1 MAGNQGK
8 LAALTLLLA
17 ATAMTGAIAAP
28 ASAQSLHAGTLEV
41 PLNKSQVVSTDR
53 TIARAMI
60 ASADIA
66 EVVPITERQVYVLGK
81 KMGTTSLTLYDRMGR
96 VISIIDIAVGPDVI
110 GLTDQ
115 LQQLIPGDKIEAHI
129 SNESV
134 VLTGMVNSAG
144 SADRALQIAKS
155 YAGDKVINLISM
167 GSSQQV
173 MLEVRFAEVT
183 RSTGK
188 EIEAK
193 LGVRSAD
200 GTFNS
205 VTGTNSS
212 FIPGLTS
219 SSTNL
224 SNNSTNNSANGI
236 SNSTTNGSTN
246 STTNGTSLLLGNQA
260 QAASGNTPPFTGS
273 AADFTNL
280 GTLSN
285 KTFTGIG
292 QAGASG
298 TTANGTTGS
307 TVSNLTNSIGATT
320 VGAAQT
326 ATSLLSSIFQMGAVS
341 GGFGIFSKQF
351 NIGNTSIQA
360 LLNAMETRGLAKTLA
375 QPTLVALSGE
385 KASFLAGGEFPVPV
399 AQSGNNAGGNNAIT
413 VEFKAFGVSLSFTP
427 TVLADKTISM
437 IVEPEVSA
445 IDPASSLTVGGITIP
460 GLRTR
465 RASTTLELR
474 DGESFAIAGLISKDF
489 QTTVKQVPLLASIPI
504 IGALF
509 RSSSFQK
516 GETELLIVV
525 TPHLVQPIRSGQ
537 IRLPTD
543 RVLDPREG
551 DTFLLGQPYRPV
563 KVEPA
568 APPTRSGSP
577 QSAAPSG
584 APPQASAE
592 LAPAPAPAPAK
603 EDSYAY

>member
-1 MAGNQGK
+1 VAGNRCK
-8 LAALTLLLA
+8 HAALALLLA

-115 LQQLIPGDKIEAHI
+115 LRTLIPGDKIEAHI

-167 GSSQQV
+167 GSSQQI
-173 MLEVRFAEVT
+173 MLEVRFAEVS
-183 RSTGK
+183 RNTGK
-188 EIEAK
+188 EIGVK
-193 LGVRSAD
+193 LSAQSR
-200 GTFNS
+200 GGSFEG
-205 VTGTNSS
+205 VTGT
-212 FIPGLTS
+212 
-219 SSTNL
+219 
-224 SNNSTNNSANGI
+224 
-236 SNSTTNGSTN
+236 GS
-246 STTNGTSLLLGNQA
+246 GFQPA
-260 QAASGNTPPFTGS
+260 VP
-273 AADFTNL
+273 
-280 GTLSN
+280 
-285 KTFTGIG
+285 
-292 QAGASG
+292 G
-298 TTANGTTGS
+298 TTEFS
-307 TVSNLTNSIGATT
+307 VD
-320 VGAAQT
+320 AAGNV
-326 ATSLLSSIFQMGAVS
+326 TSKTSGAVLPFLS
-341 GGFGIFSKQF
+341 AIPIVDSFGIFRKAFSL
-351 NIGNTSIQA
+351 GNTDITAMINA
-360 LLNAMETRGLAKTLA
+360 LETRGLAKTLA

-399 AQSGNNAGGNNAIT
+399 PGGNDNNTTI
-413 VEFKAFGVSLSFTP
+413 EFKPFGVSLAFTP
-427 TVLADKTISM
+427 TVLGDKTISM
-437 IVEPEVSA
+437 IVEPEVSS
-445 IDPASSLTVGGITIP
+445 IDRSASVTVNGITIP

-474 DGESFAIAGLISKDF
+474 DGESFAIAGLLSKDF
-489 QTTVKQVPLLASIPI
+489 QTTIEQVPLLGSIPI
-504 IGALF
+504 LGALF
-509 RSSSFQK
+509 RSSGFKK

-525 TPHLVQPIRSGQ
+525 TPRLVQPIRPGQ
-537 IRLPTD
+537 VRLPTD

-551 DTFLLGQPYRPV
+551 DTFLLGQPYRPT

-568 APPTRSGSP
+568 VPPARNGAATAP
-577 QSAAPSG
+577 QSAAPTP
-584 APPQASAE
+584 APPQAAAE
-592 LAPAPAPAPAK
+592 LAPAPAHAK
-603 EDSYAY
+603 EDGYAY